1 MKTLYSL
8 LMMVVMLTPAQ
19 AHAWSL
25 GQIGD
30 KTGAYLLG
38 FVSGYLAH
46 EAGHVIVATAKGYDV
61 DLDGVSIIYP
71 DAQMSDADRLQV
83 SSAGFQ
89 AQWLTTEASFLYRSR
104 KELSPTSDNFTA
116 GLISSHLVITAAY
129 LTVLRDH
136 PQGDTYAMSEAT
148 DLSTGQIAALLA
160 VPAVLDT
167 WRLFGEDVPKW
178 VPALSVGYK
187 GAGFVAIW
195 TY

>member
-1 MKTLYSL
+1 MKTLYAL
-8 LMMVVMLTPAQ
+8 LIATVMLTPSDAN
-19 AHAWSL
+19 AWSL
-25 GQIGD
+25 SQIGD

-38 FVSGYLAH
+38 FFSGYLAH

-89 AQWLTTEASFLYRSR
+89 AQWLTTEASFLYRS
-104 KELSPTSDNFTA
+104 KNELSPTSDNFTA
-116 GLISSHLVITAAY
+116 GLISSHLIITAAY
-129 LTVLRDH
+129 MTVLRDH
-136 PQGDTYAMSEAT
+136 KEGDTYAMSEAT

-160 VPAVLDT
+160 IPAVLDT
-167 WRLFGEDVPKW
+167 WRLFGTDVPKW
-178 VPALSVGYK
+178 VPTLSVGFK
-187 GAGFVAIW
+187 GAGFIAIW